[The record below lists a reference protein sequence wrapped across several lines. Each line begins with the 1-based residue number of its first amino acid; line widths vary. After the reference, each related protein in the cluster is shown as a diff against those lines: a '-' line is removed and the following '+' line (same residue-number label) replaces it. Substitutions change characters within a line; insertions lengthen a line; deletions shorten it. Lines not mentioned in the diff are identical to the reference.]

1 MIFKDIR
8 ILINHIY
15 YSSDVYSVSTWYPA
29 SIPEIF
35 AELSN
40 EITRHIK
47 QAQEVS

>member
-1 MIFKDIR
+1 M
-8 ILINHIY
+8 ILI
-15 YSSDVYSVSTWYPA
+15 SDDFSFSFSDVYSVSSWYPT

-47 QAQEVS
+47 QAQEVNKR